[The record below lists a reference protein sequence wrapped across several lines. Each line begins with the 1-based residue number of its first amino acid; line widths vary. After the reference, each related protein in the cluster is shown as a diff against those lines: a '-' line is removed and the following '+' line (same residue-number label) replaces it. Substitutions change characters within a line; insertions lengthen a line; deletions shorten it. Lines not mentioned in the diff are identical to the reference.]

1 MQQCLGCRPCAAPA
15 AWFLLQ
21 AESGNRGLP
30 VAWLQVPGSSGTLV
44 VKVMPR
50 YVLRNC
56 LDAVRAVPAAGDAA
70 GEGAGARRI
79 PRPLRWTDA
88 ALPRCNQ
95 AHHGHDMT
103 PLGFSNEA
111 QSTL

>member
-15 AWFLLQ
+15 ALFLLQ

-44 VKVMPR
+44 VMVMPR

-56 LDAVRAVPAAGDAA
+56 LAQSVQFRQQETLLEKELAP
-70 GEGAGARRI
+70 GAS
-79 PRPLRWTDA
+79 RPLRWTDA